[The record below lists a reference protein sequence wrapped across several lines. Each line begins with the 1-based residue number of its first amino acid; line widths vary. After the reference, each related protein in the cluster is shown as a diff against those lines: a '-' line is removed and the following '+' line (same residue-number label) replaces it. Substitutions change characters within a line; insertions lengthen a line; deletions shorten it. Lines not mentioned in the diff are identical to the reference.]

1 MAFDLDAVRSQL
13 ARGPATLEQIV
24 APLPEA
30 WLHMT
35 EGPGTWSPL
44 QIVRHLVWG
53 EVDDWI
59 PRARLI
65 LEHRGAVAFT
75 PFDREAGESRYA
87 GWSVNALLDEFGRL
101 RADNLRTLDQFALG
115 PAELAYQGRH
125 PAFGTVTMAQL
136 LATWAAHDLTHMTQI
151 LRVLTRQYREQ
162 VGPWRQYMR
171 LLQNDTA
178 L

>member
-1 MAFDLDAVRSQL
+1 MAFDLDTVTSQL
-13 ARGPATLEQIV
+13 RRGPATLEQIV
-24 APLPEA
+24 APLPEP
-30 WLHMT
+30 WLHLT

-65 LEHRGAVAFT
+65 LEHRGAVAFA
-75 PFDREAGESRYA
+75 PFDREAGETRYD
-87 GWSVNALLDEFGRL
+87 GWDVRALLDEFARL
-101 RADNLRTLDQFALG
+101 RAENLRTLEAFGIG
-115 PAELAYQGRH
+115 PVELACEGRH

-136 LATWAAHDLTHMTQI
+136 LATWAAHDLTHLTQI
-151 LRVLTRQYREQ
+151 LRVLTRQYRDQ

-171 LLQNDTA
+171 LLQDDSGM
-178 L
+178 

>member
-1 MAFDLDAVRSQL
+1 MTFDLDAVTSQL
-13 ARGPATLEQIV
+13 ARGPATLDQIV
-24 APLPEA
+24 APLPES
-30 WLHMT
+30 WLRLT

-59 PRARLI
+59 PRARII
-65 LEHRGAVAFT
+65 LQHRGAVAFT
-75 PFDREAGESRYA
+75 PFDREAGETAYA
-87 GWSVNALLDEFGRL
+87 GWPIRALLDEFARQ
-101 RADNLRTLDQFALG
+101 RADNLAALEGFRLG
-115 PAELAYQGRH
+115 PTELAYEGRH

-151 LRVLTRQYREQ
+151 LRVLTRQYRDQ
-162 VGPWRQYMR
+162 VGPWRQYLR
-171 LLQNDTA
+171 LLQDHTA

>member
-1 MAFDLDAVRSQL
+1 MPFDFDAVRAQL

-24 APLPEA
+24 APLPEP
-30 WLHMT
+30 WLHLT
-35 EGPGTWSPL
+35 EGPGTWSPI

-75 PFDREAGESRYA
+75 PFDREAGEARY
-87 GWSVNALLDEFGRL
+87 GEWSARALLDEFARL
-101 RADNLRTLDQFALG
+101 RAANLRTLEGFGIG

-125 PAFGTVTMAQL
+125 PALGTVTMAEL
-136 LATWAAHDLTHMTQI
+136 LATWAAHDLTHLTQI
-151 LRVLTRQYREQ
+151 LRVLTRQYRDQ
-162 VGPWRQYMR
+162 VGPWREYMR
-171 LLQNDTA
+171 VLQHDTA